1 MSAGFTF
8 SACSFFYSVLLTI
21 MFFSKKRIQT
31 LENKIYGYLI
41 VSNLI
46 GVILGVS
53 CYTTILNR
61 ETYPIINEF
70 VSKALLIYYLTW
82 ISFFTAYTF
91 VISYSNKE
99 TAEGYKADEA
109 DKEEREKYCKNIF
122 NILAIV
128 YIAIAVL
135 VFILPLKYYSKG
147 SVAYSFGPSA
157 NILYVLIPVYICVCL
172 FQMFKNYKE
181 IKNKKYLPLFAFIVI
196 GTGVMVIQKLNPG
209 LLLMTSMETFVT
221 FLMYFTI
228 ENPDIKMI
236 EELTKTK
243 SLVEKNNNDKSIF
256 IFNTTQ
262 QIRHPLNMIEQRTEQ
277 LLSEELKDETK
288 EKIIDIRT
296 AQQRIAYIL
305 RGVMDVSTID
315 AKNIKIVKNQ
325 YKVANLLTEITLRSK
340 QEAKEKGLEFR
351 TNFDEAIPEILY
363 GDSIRLKQIINALI
377 SNAIKYT
384 KQGFVELS
392 VNSIVSFDVCRL
404 VISVKDSGIGVNA
417 EEINKLFQSKTDEN
431 DISDKVDESNVTL
444 DVAKKM
450 VNLIGGTITVRS
462 EKNKGSEFTLI
473 VDQRIANSNGK
484 IDKIINE
491 YKKTEDKIKILLVDD
506 NEEERT
512 LITKKLGGISKLT
525 IAKNGEEGL
534 KRIRNKEKYDVLLI
548 KESMEK
554 LDAYQTI
561 KKAKILEFVPDKIIV
576 LADNKEEEEKLTIN
590 GYNAIFFDT
599 SEQQFIKKLNNIIK
613 K

>member
-31 LENKIYGYLI
+31 LENKIYSYLI
-41 VSNLI
+41 ISNLV
-46 GVILGVS
+46 GVVLGVS
-53 CYTTILNR
+53 CYTSILHRDAFPILNDF
-61 ETYPIINEF
+61 I
-70 VSKALLIYYLTW
+70 SKALLIYYLTW

-91 VISYSNKE
+91 VISYSKKE
-99 TAEGYKADEA
+99 S
-109 DKEEREKYCKNIF
+109 DKESKEKYFKNIF
-122 NILAIV
+122 NILTIIYV
-128 YIAIAVL
+128 VIAIL
-135 VFILPLKYYSKG
+135 VFILPLNYFSK
-147 SVAYSFGPSA
+147 STIAYSFGPSA
-157 NILYVLIPVYICVCL
+157 NLLYILIPVYICICL
-172 FQMFKNYKE
+172 IEMFKNFKE
-181 IKNKKYLPLFAFIVI
+181 IKNKKYLPLFAFIII
-196 GTGVMVIQKLNPG
+196 GTVVMIIQKLNPG

-277 LLSEELKDETK
+277 LLEDELNDDEK
-288 EKIIDIRT
+288 EKVIDIRN

-340 QEAKEKGLEFR
+340 QEATEKGLEFR
-351 TNFDEAIPEILY
+351 TNFDEAIPEMLY

-384 KQGFVELS
+384 KEGFVELN

-404 VISVKDSGIGVNA
+404 VVSVKDSGIGVNA
-417 EEINKLFQSKTDEN
+417 EDINKLFQSKTDEN

-473 VDQRIANSNGK
+473 VDQKIASSNDK
-484 IDKIINE
+484 IDNIINE
-491 YKKTEDKIKILLVDD
+491 YKKTEDKIKILLVD
-506 NEEERT
+506 
-512 LITKKLGGISKLT
+512 
-525 IAKNGEEGL
+525 
-534 KRIRNKEKYDVLLI
+534 
-548 KESMEK
+548 
-554 LDAYQTI
+554 
-561 KKAKILEFVPDKIIV
+561 
-576 LADNKEEEEKLTIN
+576 
-590 GYNAIFFDT
+590 
-599 SEQQFIKKLNNIIK
+599 
-613 K
+613 

>member
-31 LENKIYGYLI
+31 LENKIYSYLI
-41 VSNLI
+41 ISNLV
-46 GVILGVS
+46 GVVLGVS
-53 CYTTILNR
+53 CYTSILHRDAFPILNDF
-61 ETYPIINEF
+61 I
-70 VSKALLIYYLTW
+70 SKALLIYYLTW

-91 VISYSNKE
+91 VISYSKKE
-99 TAEGYKADEA
+99 S
-109 DKEEREKYCKNIF
+109 DKESKEKYFKNIF
-122 NILAIV
+122 NILTVIYIV
-128 YIAIAVL
+128 IAIL
-135 VFILPLKYYSKG
+135 VFILPLNYFSK
-147 SVAYSFGPSA
+147 STIAYSFGPSA
-157 NILYVLIPVYICVCL
+157 NLLYILIPVYICICL
-172 FQMFKNYKE
+172 IEMFKNFKE
-181 IKNKKYLPLFAFIVI
+181 IKNKKYLPLFAFIII
-196 GTGVMVIQKLNPG
+196 GTVVMIIQKLNPG

-277 LLSEELKDETK
+277 LLEDELNDDEK
-288 EKIIDIRT
+288 EKVIDIRN

-340 QEAKEKGLEFR
+340 QEATEKGLEFR
-351 TNFDEAIPEILY
+351 TNFDEAIPEMLY

-384 KQGFVELS
+384 KEGFVELN

-404 VISVKDSGIGVNA
+404 VVSVKDSGIGVNA
-417 EEINKLFQSKTDEN
+417 EDINKLFQSKTDEN

-473 VDQRIANSNGK
+473 VDQKIASSDDK
-484 IDKIINE
+484 IDNIINE
-491 YKKTEDKIKILLVDD
+491 YKKLEDKIKILLVDD

-512 LITKKLGGISKLT
+512 LLTKKLGGISKLT

-599 SEQQFIKKLNNIIK
+599 PEQQFIKKLNNIIK

>member
-31 LENKIYGYLI
+31 LENKIYSYLI
-41 VSNLI
+41 ISNLI
-46 GVILGVS
+46 GVVLGVS
-53 CYTTILNR
+53 CYTSILHRDAFPILNDF
-61 ETYPIINEF
+61 I
-70 VSKALLIYYLTW
+70 SKALLIYYLTW

-91 VISYSNKE
+91 VISYSKKE
-99 TAEGYKADEA
+99 S
-109 DKEEREKYCKNIF
+109 DKESKEKYFKNIF
-122 NILAIV
+122 NILTVIYV
-128 YIAIAVL
+128 VIAIL
-135 VFILPLKYYSKG
+135 VFILPLNYFSKG
-147 SVAYSFGPSA
+147 TIAYSFGPSA
-157 NILYVLIPVYICVCL
+157 NLLYILIPVYICICL
-172 FQMFKNYKE
+172 IEMFKNFKE
-181 IKNKKYLPLFAFIVI
+181 IKNKKYLPLFAFIII
-196 GTGVMVIQKLNPG
+196 GTVVMIIQKLNPG

-277 LLSEELKDETK
+277 LLEDELNDDEK
-288 EKIIDIRT
+288 EKVIDIRN

-325 YKVANLLTEITLRSK
+325 YKVANLLTEVTLRSK
-340 QEAKEKGLEFR
+340 QEATEKGLEFR
-351 TNFDEAIPEILY
+351 TNFDEAIPEMLY

-384 KQGFVELS
+384 KEGFVELN

-404 VISVKDSGIGVNA
+404 VVSVKDSGIGVNA

-473 VDQRIANSNGK
+473 VDQKIASSNDK
-484 IDKIINE
+484 IDNIINE

-506 NEEERT
+506 NEEERI
-512 LITKKLGGISKLT
+512 LLTKKLGGISKLT
-525 IAKNGEEGL
+525 ATKNGEECL
-534 KRIRNKEKYDVLLI
+534 KRIRNKERYDVLLI

>member
-31 LENKIYGYLI
+31 LENKIYSYLI
-41 VSNLI
+41 ISNLI
-46 GVILGVS
+46 GVVLGVS
-53 CYTTILNR
+53 CYTSILHRDAFPILNDF
-61 ETYPIINEF
+61 I
-70 VSKALLIYYLTW
+70 SKALLIYYLTW

-91 VISYSNKE
+91 VISYSKKE
-99 TAEGYKADEA
+99 S
-109 DKEEREKYCKNIF
+109 DKESKEKYFKKIF
-122 NILAIV
+122 NILTVIYV
-128 YIAIAVL
+128 VIAIL
-135 VFILPLKYYSKG
+135 VFILPLNYFSKG
-147 SVAYSFGPSA
+147 TIAYSFGPSA
-157 NILYVLIPVYICVCL
+157 NLLYILIPVYICICL
-172 FQMFKNYKE
+172 IEMFKNFKE
-181 IKNKKYLPLFAFIVI
+181 IKNKKYLPLFAFIII
-196 GTGVMVIQKLNPG
+196 GTVVMIIQKLNPG

-277 LLSEELKDETK
+277 LLEDELNDDEK
-288 EKIIDIRT
+288 EKVIDIRN

-340 QEAKEKGLEFR
+340 QEATEKGLEFR
-351 TNFDEAIPEILY
+351 TNFDEAIPEMLY

-384 KQGFVELS
+384 KEGFVELN

-404 VISVKDSGIGVNA
+404 VVSVKDSGIGVNA

-473 VDQRIANSNGK
+473 VDQRIASSNGK

-561 KKAKILEFVPDKIIV
+561 KKAKTLEYVPDKIIV
-576 LADNKEEEEKLTIN
+576 LADNKEEEKKLTTN
-590 GYNAIFFDT
+590 GIDAISRDT
-599 SEQQFIKKLNNIIK
+599 PEQQFIKKLNNIIK

>member
-31 LENKIYGYLI
+31 LENKIYSYLI
-41 VSNLI
+41 ISNLV
-46 GVILGVS
+46 GVVLGVS
-53 CYTTILNR
+53 CYTSILHRDAFPILNDF
-61 ETYPIINEF
+61 I
-70 VSKALLIYYLTW
+70 SKALLIYYLTW

-91 VISYSNKE
+91 VISYSKKE
-99 TAEGYKADEA
+99 S
-109 DKEEREKYCKNIF
+109 DKESKEKYFKNIF
-122 NILAIV
+122 NILTVIYIV
-128 YIAIAVL
+128 IAIL
-135 VFILPLKYYSKG
+135 VFILPLNYFSKG
-147 SVAYSFGPSA
+147 TIAYSFGPSA
-157 NILYVLIPVYICVCL
+157 NLLYILIPVYICICL
-172 FQMFKNYKE
+172 IEMFKNFKE
-181 IKNKKYLPLFAFIVI
+181 IKNKKYLPLFAFIII
-196 GTGVMVIQKLNPG
+196 GTVVMIIQKLNPG

-277 LLSEELKDETK
+277 LLEDELNDDEK
-288 EKIIDIRT
+288 EKVIDIRN

-340 QEAKEKGLEFR
+340 QEATEKGLEFR
-351 TNFDEAIPEILY
+351 TNFDEAIPEMLY

-384 KQGFVELS
+384 KEGFVELN

-404 VISVKDSGIGVNA
+404 VVSVKDSGIGVNA
-417 EEINKLFQSKTDEN
+417 EDINKLFQSKTDEN

-473 VDQRIANSNGK
+473 VDQKIASSNDK
-484 IDKIINE
+484 IDNIINE

-512 LITKKLGGISKLT
+512 LLTKKLGGISKLT

>member
-31 LENKIYGYLI
+31 LENKIYSYLI
-41 VSNLI
+41 ISNLV
-46 GVILGVS
+46 GVVLGVS
-53 CYTTILNR
+53 CYTSILHRDAFPILNDF
-61 ETYPIINEF
+61 I
-70 VSKALLIYYLTW
+70 SKALLIYYLTW

-91 VISYSNKE
+91 VISYSKKE
-99 TAEGYKADEA
+99 S
-109 DKEEREKYCKNIF
+109 DKESKEKYFKNIF
-122 NILAIV
+122 NILTVIYIV
-128 YIAIAVL
+128 IAIL
-135 VFILPLKYYSKG
+135 VFILPLNYFSK
-147 SVAYSFGPSA
+147 STIAYSFGPSA
-157 NILYVLIPVYICVCL
+157 NLLYILIPVYICICL
-172 FQMFKNYKE
+172 IEMFKNFKE
-181 IKNKKYLPLFAFIVI
+181 IKNKKYLPLFAFIII
-196 GTGVMVIQKLNPG
+196 GTVVMIIQKLNPG

-277 LLSEELKDETK
+277 LLEDELNDDEK
-288 EKIIDIRT
+288 EKVIDIRN

-340 QEAKEKGLEFR
+340 QEATEKGLEFR
-351 TNFDEAIPEILY
+351 TNFDEAIPEMLY

-384 KQGFVELS
+384 KEGFVELN

-404 VISVKDSGIGVNA
+404 VVSVKDSGIGVNA
-417 EEINKLFQSKTDEN
+417 EDINKLFQSKTDEN

-473 VDQRIANSNGK
+473 VDQKIASSNDK
-484 IDKIINE
+484 IDNIINE
-491 YKKTEDKIKILLVDD
+491 YKKLEDKIKILLVDD
-506 NEEERT
+506 NEEERI
-512 LITKKLGGISKLT
+512 LLTKKLGGISKLT
-525 IAKNGEEGL
+525 IAKNGEECL

>member
-31 LENKIYGYLI
+31 LENKIYSYLI
-41 VSNLI
+41 ISNLV
-46 GVILGVS
+46 GVVLGVS
-53 CYTTILNR
+53 CYTSILHRDAFPILNDF
-61 ETYPIINEF
+61 I
-70 VSKALLIYYLTW
+70 SKALLIYYLTW

-91 VISYSNKE
+91 VISYSKKE
-99 TAEGYKADEA
+99 S
-109 DKEEREKYCKNIF
+109 DKESKEKYFKNIF
-122 NILAIV
+122 NILTVIYIV
-128 YIAIAVL
+128 IAIL
-135 VFILPLKYYSKG
+135 VFILPLNYFSK
-147 SVAYSFGPSA
+147 STIAYSFGPSA
-157 NILYVLIPVYICVCL
+157 NLLYILIPVYICICL
-172 FQMFKNYKE
+172 IEMFKNFKE
-181 IKNKKYLPLFAFIVI
+181 IKNKKYLPLFAFIII
-196 GTGVMVIQKLNPG
+196 GTVVMIIQKLNPG

-277 LLSEELKDETK
+277 LLEDELNDDEK
-288 EKIIDIRT
+288 EKVIDIRN

-340 QEAKEKGLEFR
+340 QEATEKGLEFR
-351 TNFDEAIPEILY
+351 TNFDEAIPEMLY

-384 KQGFVELS
+384 KEGFVELN

-404 VISVKDSGIGVNA
+404 VVSVKDSGIGVNA
-417 EEINKLFQSKTDEN
+417 EDINKLFQSKTDEN

-473 VDQRIANSNGK
+473 VDQKIASSNDK
-484 IDKIINE
+484 IDNIINE

-512 LITKKLGGISKLT
+512 LLTKKLGGISKLT
-525 IAKNGEEGL
+525 IAKNGEECL

-599 SEQQFIKKLNNIIK
+599 PEQQFIKKLNNIIK

>member
-31 LENKIYGYLI
+31 LENKIYSYLI
-41 VSNLI
+41 ISNLV
-46 GVILGVS
+46 GVVLGVS
-53 CYTTILNR
+53 CYTSILHRDAFPILNDF
-61 ETYPIINEF
+61 I
-70 VSKALLIYYLTW
+70 SKALLIYYLTW

-91 VISYSNKE
+91 VISYSKKE
-99 TAEGYKADEA
+99 S
-109 DKEEREKYCKNIF
+109 DKESKEKYFKNIF
-122 NILAIV
+122 NILTVIYIV
-128 YIAIAVL
+128 IAIL
-135 VFILPLKYYSKG
+135 VFILPLNYFSK
-147 SVAYSFGPSA
+147 STIAYSFGPSA
-157 NILYVLIPVYICVCL
+157 NLLYILIPVYICICL
-172 FQMFKNYKE
+172 IEMFKNFKE
-181 IKNKKYLPLFAFIVI
+181 IKNKKYLPLFAFIII
-196 GTGVMVIQKLNPG
+196 GTVVMIIQKLNPG

-277 LLSEELKDETK
+277 LLEDELNDDEK
-288 EKIIDIRT
+288 EKVIDIRN

-340 QEAKEKGLEFR
+340 QEATEKGLEFR
-351 TNFDEAIPEILY
+351 TNFDEAIPEMLY

-384 KQGFVELS
+384 KEGFVELN

-404 VISVKDSGIGVNA
+404 VVSVKDSGIGVNA
-417 EEINKLFQSKTDEN
+417 EDINKLFQSKTDEN

-450 VNLIGGTITVRS
+450 VNLIGGTITVIS

-473 VDQRIANSNGK
+473 VDQKITSSNDK
-484 IDKIINE
+484 IDNIINE

-512 LITKKLGGISKLT
+512 LLTKKLGGISKLT

-599 SEQQFIKKLNNIIK
+599 PEQQFIKKLNNIIK

>member
-31 LENKIYGYLI
+31 LENKIYSYLI
-41 VSNLI
+41 ISNLV
-46 GVILGVS
+46 GVVLGVS
-53 CYTTILNR
+53 CYTSILHRDAFPILNDF
-61 ETYPIINEF
+61 I
-70 VSKALLIYYLTW
+70 SKALLIYYLTW

-91 VISYSNKE
+91 VISYSKKE
-99 TAEGYKADEA
+99 S
-109 DKEEREKYCKNIF
+109 DKESKEKYFKNIF
-122 NILAIV
+122 NILTVIYIV
-128 YIAIAVL
+128 IAIL
-135 VFILPLKYYSKG
+135 VFILPLNYFSK
-147 SVAYSFGPSA
+147 STIAYSFGPSA
-157 NILYVLIPVYICVCL
+157 NLLYILIPVYICICL
-172 FQMFKNYKE
+172 IEMFKNFKE
-181 IKNKKYLPLFAFIVI
+181 IKNKKYLPLFAFIII
-196 GTGVMVIQKLNPG
+196 GTVVMIIQKLNPG

-243 SLVEKNNNDKSIF
+243 SLVEKNSNDKSIF

-277 LLSEELKDETK
+277 LLEDELNDDEK
-288 EKIIDIRT
+288 EKVIDIRN

-340 QEAKEKGLEFR
+340 QEATEKGLEFR
-351 TNFDEAIPEILY
+351 TNFDEAIPEMLY

-384 KQGFVELS
+384 KEGFVELN

-404 VISVKDSGIGVNA
+404 VVSVKDSGIGVNA
-417 EEINKLFQSKTDEN
+417 EDINKLFQSKTDEN

-473 VDQRIANSNGK
+473 VDQKIASSNDK
-484 IDKIINE
+484 IDNIINE

-512 LITKKLGGISKLT
+512 LLAKKLGGISKLT

-599 SEQQFIKKLNNIIK
+599 PEQQFIKKLNNIIK

>member
-31 LENKIYGYLI
+31 LENKIYSYLI
-41 VSNLI
+41 ISNLV
-46 GVILGVS
+46 GVVLGVS
-53 CYTTILNR
+53 CYTSILHRDAFPILNDF
-61 ETYPIINEF
+61 I
-70 VSKALLIYYLTW
+70 SKALLIYYLTW

-91 VISYSNKE
+91 VISYSKKE
-99 TAEGYKADEA
+99 S
-109 DKEEREKYCKNIF
+109 DKESKEKYFKNIF
-122 NILAIV
+122 NILTVIYIV
-128 YIAIAVL
+128 IAIL
-135 VFILPLKYYSKG
+135 VFILPLNYFSK
-147 SVAYSFGPSA
+147 STIAYSFGPSA
-157 NILYVLIPVYICVCL
+157 NLLYILIPVYICICL
-172 FQMFKNYKE
+172 IEMFKNFKE
-181 IKNKKYLPLFAFIVI
+181 IKNKKYLPLFVFIII
-196 GTGVMVIQKLNPG
+196 GTVVMIIQKLNPG

-277 LLSEELKDETK
+277 LLEDELNDDEK
-288 EKIIDIRT
+288 EKVIDIRN

-340 QEAKEKGLEFR
+340 QEATEKGLEFR
-351 TNFDEAIPEILY
+351 TNFDEAIPEMLY

-384 KQGFVELS
+384 KEGFVELN

-404 VISVKDSGIGVNA
+404 VVSVKDSGIGVNA
-417 EEINKLFQSKTDEN
+417 EDINKLFQSKTDEN

-473 VDQRIANSNGK
+473 VDQKIASSNDK
-484 IDKIINE
+484 IDNIINE
-491 YKKTEDKIKILLVDD
+491 YKKAEDKIKILLVDD

-512 LITKKLGGISKLT
+512 LLTKKLGGISKLT

-576 LADNKEEEEKLTIN
+576 LADNKEEEEKLTTN

-599 SEQQFIKKLNNIIK
+599 PEQQFIKKLNNIIK

>member
-31 LENKIYGYLI
+31 LENKIYSYLI
-41 VSNLI
+41 ISNLV
-46 GVILGVS
+46 GVVLGVS
-53 CYTTILNR
+53 CYTSILHRDAFPILNDF
-61 ETYPIINEF
+61 I
-70 VSKALLIYYLTW
+70 SKALLIYYLTW

-91 VISYSNKE
+91 VISYSKKE
-99 TAEGYKADEA
+99 S
-109 DKEEREKYCKNIF
+109 DKESKEKYFKNIF
-122 NILAIV
+122 NILTVIYIV
-128 YIAIAVL
+128 IAIL
-135 VFILPLKYYSKG
+135 VFILPLNYFSK
-147 SVAYSFGPSA
+147 STIAYSFGSSA
-157 NILYVLIPVYICVCL
+157 NLLYILIPVYICICL
-172 FQMFKNYKE
+172 IEMFKNFKE
-181 IKNKKYLPLFAFIVI
+181 IKNKKYLPLFAFIII
-196 GTGVMVIQKLNPG
+196 GTVVMIIQKLNPG

-277 LLSEELKDETK
+277 LLEDELNDDEK
-288 EKIIDIRT
+288 EKVIDIRN

-340 QEAKEKGLEFR
+340 QEATEKGLEFR
-351 TNFDEAIPEILY
+351 TNFDEAIPEMLY

-384 KQGFVELS
+384 KEGFVELN

-404 VISVKDSGIGVNA
+404 VVSVKDSGIGVNA
-417 EEINKLFQSKTDEN
+417 EDINKLFQSKTDEN

-473 VDQRIANSNGK
+473 VDQKIASSNDK
-484 IDKIINE
+484 IDNIINE

-512 LITKKLGGISKLT
+512 LLTKKLGGISKLT

-599 SEQQFIKKLNNIIK
+599 PEQQFIKKLNNIIK

>member
-31 LENKIYGYLI
+31 LENKIYSYLI
-41 VSNLI
+41 ISNLV
-46 GVILGVS
+46 GVVLGVS
-53 CYTTILNR
+53 CYTSILHRDAFPILNDF
-61 ETYPIINEF
+61 I
-70 VSKALLIYYLTW
+70 SKALLIYYLTW

-91 VISYSNKE
+91 VISYSKKE
-99 TAEGYKADEA
+99 S
-109 DKEEREKYCKNIF
+109 DKESKEKYFKNIF
-122 NILAIV
+122 NILTVIYV
-128 YIAIAVL
+128 VIAIL
-135 VFILPLKYYSKG
+135 VFILPLNYFSKG
-147 SVAYSFGPSA
+147 TIAYSFGPSA
-157 NILYVLIPVYICVCL
+157 NLLYILIPVYICICL
-172 FQMFKNYKE
+172 IEMFKNFKE
-181 IKNKKYLPLFAFIVI
+181 IKNKKYLPLFAFIII
-196 GTGVMVIQKLNPG
+196 GTVVMIIQKLNPG

-277 LLSEELKDETK
+277 LLEDELNDDEK
-288 EKIIDIRT
+288 EKVIDIRN

-325 YKVANLLTEITLRSK
+325 YKVANLLTEVTLRSK
-340 QEAKEKGLEFR
+340 QEATEKGLEFR
-351 TNFDEAIPEILY
+351 TNFDEAIPEMLY

-384 KQGFVELS
+384 KEGFVELN

-404 VISVKDSGIGVNA
+404 VVSVKDSGIGVNA
-417 EEINKLFQSKTDEN
+417 EDINKLFQSKTDEN

-473 VDQRIANSNGK
+473 VDQKIASSNDK
-484 IDKIINE
+484 IDNIINE

-512 LITKKLGGISKLT
+512 LLAKKLGGISKLT
-525 IAKNGEEGL
+525 IAKNGEESL

-561 KKAKILEFVPDKIIV
+561 KKAKALEFVPDKIIV

-599 SEQQFIKKLNNIIK
+599 PEQQFIKKLNNIIK

>member
-31 LENKIYGYLI
+31 LENKIYSYLI
-41 VSNLI
+41 ISNLV
-46 GVILGVS
+46 GVVLGVS
-53 CYTTILNR
+53 CYTSILHRDAFPILNDF
-61 ETYPIINEF
+61 I
-70 VSKALLIYYLTW
+70 SKALLIYYLTW

-91 VISYSNKE
+91 VISYSKKE
-99 TAEGYKADEA
+99 S
-109 DKEEREKYCKNIF
+109 DKESKEKYFKNIF
-122 NILAIV
+122 NILTVIYIV
-128 YIAIAVL
+128 IAIL
-135 VFILPLKYYSKG
+135 VFILPLNYFSK
-147 SVAYSFGPSA
+147 STIAYSFGPSA
-157 NILYVLIPVYICVCL
+157 NLLYILIPVYICICL
-172 FQMFKNYKE
+172 IEMFKNFKE
-181 IKNKKYLPLFAFIVI
+181 IKNKKYLPLFAFIII
-196 GTGVMVIQKLNPG
+196 GTVVMIIQKLNPG

-277 LLSEELKDETK
+277 LLEDELNDDEK
-288 EKIIDIRT
+288 EKVIDIRN

-340 QEAKEKGLEFR
+340 QEATEKGLEFR
-351 TNFDEAIPEILY
+351 TNFDEAIPEMLY

-384 KQGFVELS
+384 KEGFVELN

-404 VISVKDSGIGVNA
+404 VVSVKDSGIGVNA
-417 EEINKLFQSKTDEN
+417 EDINKLFQSKTDEN
-431 DISDKVDESNVTL
+431 DISDKVDESNLTL

-473 VDQRIANSNGK
+473 VDQKIASSNDK
-484 IDKIINE
+484 IDNIINE
-491 YKKTEDKIKILLVDD
+491 YKKLEDKIKILLVDD

-512 LITKKLGGISKLT
+512 LLTKKLGGISKLT

-599 SEQQFIKKLNNIIK
+599 PEQQFIKKLNNIIK

>member
-31 LENKIYGYLI
+31 LENKIYSYLI
-41 VSNLI
+41 ISNLI
-46 GVILGVS
+46 GVVLGVS
-53 CYTTILNR
+53 CYTSILHRDAFPILNDF
-61 ETYPIINEF
+61 I
-70 VSKALLIYYLTW
+70 SKALLIYYLTW

-91 VISYSNKE
+91 VISYSKKE
-99 TAEGYKADEA
+99 S
-109 DKEEREKYCKNIF
+109 DKESKEKYFKNIF
-122 NILAIV
+122 NILTIIYV
-128 YIAIAVL
+128 VIAIL
-135 VFILPLKYYSKG
+135 VFILPLNYFSKG
-147 SVAYSFGPSA
+147 TTAYSFGPSA
-157 NILYVLIPVYICVCL
+157 NLLYILIPVYICICL
-172 FQMFKNYKE
+172 IEMFKNFKE
-181 IKNKKYLPLFAFIVI
+181 IKNKKYLPLFAFIII
-196 GTGVMVIQKLNPG
+196 GTVVMIIQKLNPG

-277 LLSEELKDETK
+277 LLEDELNDDEK
-288 EKIIDIRT
+288 EKVIDIRN

-340 QEAKEKGLEFR
+340 QEATEKGLEFR
-351 TNFDEAIPEILY
+351 TNFDEAIPEMLY

-384 KQGFVELS
+384 KEGFVELN

-404 VISVKDSGIGVNA
+404 VVSVKDSGIGVNA
-417 EEINKLFQSKTDEN
+417 EDINKLFQSKTDEN

-473 VDQRIANSNGK
+473 VDQKIASSNDK
-484 IDKIINE
+484 IDNIINE

-512 LITKKLGGISKLT
+512 LLTKKLGGISKLT

>member
-31 LENKIYGYLI
+31 LENKIYSYLI
-41 VSNLI
+41 ISNLI
-46 GVILGVS
+46 GVVLGVS
-53 CYTTILNR
+53 CYTSILHRDAFPILNDF
-61 ETYPIINEF
+61 I
-70 VSKALLIYYLTW
+70 SKALLIYYLTW

-91 VISYSNKE
+91 VISYSKKE
-99 TAEGYKADEA
+99 S
-109 DKEEREKYCKNIF
+109 DKESKEKYFKKIF
-122 NILAIV
+122 NILTVIYV
-128 YIAIAVL
+128 VIAIL
-135 VFILPLKYYSKG
+135 VFILPLNYFSKG
-147 SVAYSFGPSA
+147 TIAYSFGPSA
-157 NILYVLIPVYICVCL
+157 NLLYILIPVYICICL
-172 FQMFKNYKE
+172 IEMFKNFKE
-181 IKNKKYLPLFAFIVI
+181 IKNKKYLPLFAFIII
-196 GTGVMVIQKLNPG
+196 GTVVMIIQKLNPG

-221 FLMYFTI
+221 FLMYFII

-277 LLSEELKDETK
+277 LLEDELNDDEK
-288 EKIIDIRT
+288 EKVIDIRN

-340 QEAKEKGLEFR
+340 QEATEKGLEFR
-351 TNFDEAIPEILY
+351 TNFDEAIPEMLY

-384 KQGFVELS
+384 KEGFVELN

-404 VISVKDSGIGVNA
+404 VVSVKDSGIGVNA

-473 VDQRIANSNGK
+473 VDQKIASSNDK
-484 IDKIINE
+484 IDNIINE

-512 LITKKLGGISKLT
+512 LLAKKLGGISKLT
-525 IAKNGEEGL
+525 IAKNGEESL

-561 KKAKILEFVPDKIIV
+561 KKAKTLEFVPDKIIV

-599 SEQQFIKKLNNIIK
+599 PEQQFIKKLNNIIK

>member
-31 LENKIYGYLI
+31 LENKIYSYLI
-41 VSNLI
+41 ISNLV
-46 GVILGVS
+46 GVVLGVS
-53 CYTTILNR
+53 CYTSILHRDAFPILNDF
-61 ETYPIINEF
+61 I
-70 VSKALLIYYLTW
+70 SKALLIYYLTW

-91 VISYSNKE
+91 VISYSKKE
-99 TAEGYKADEA
+99 S
-109 DKEEREKYCKNIF
+109 DKESKEKYFKNIF
-122 NILAIV
+122 NILTVIYIV
-128 YIAIAVL
+128 IAIL
-135 VFILPLKYYSKG
+135 VFILPLNYFSK
-147 SVAYSFGPSA
+147 STIAYSFGPSA
-157 NILYVLIPVYICVCL
+157 NLLYILIPVYICICL
-172 FQMFKNYKE
+172 IEMFKNFKE
-181 IKNKKYLPLFAFIVI
+181 IKNKKYLPLFAFIII
-196 GTGVMVIQKLNPG
+196 GTVVMIIQKLNPG

-277 LLSEELKDETK
+277 LLEDELNDDEK
-288 EKIIDIRT
+288 EKVIDIRN

-340 QEAKEKGLEFR
+340 QEATEKGLEFR
-351 TNFDEAIPEILY
+351 TNFDEAIPEMLY

-384 KQGFVELS
+384 KEGFVELN

-404 VISVKDSGIGVNA
+404 VVSVKDSGIGVNA
-417 EEINKLFQSKTDEN
+417 EDINKLFQSKTDEN

-473 VDQRIANSNGK
+473 VDQKIASSDDK
-484 IDKIINE
+484 IDNIINE
-491 YKKTEDKIKILLVDD
+491 YKKLEDKIKILLVDD

-512 LITKKLGGISKLT
+512 LLTKKLGGISKLT
-525 IAKNGEEGL
+525 IAKNGEECL

>member
-31 LENKIYGYLI
+31 LENKIYSYLI
-41 VSNLI
+41 ISNLI
-46 GVILGVS
+46 GVVLGVS
-53 CYTTILNR
+53 CYTSILHRDAFPILNDF
-61 ETYPIINEF
+61 I
-70 VSKALLIYYLTW
+70 SKALLIYYLTW

-91 VISYSNKE
+91 VISYSKKE
-99 TAEGYKADEA
+99 S
-109 DKEEREKYCKNIF
+109 DKESKEKYFKNIF
-122 NILAIV
+122 NILTVIYV
-128 YIAIAVL
+128 VIAIL
-135 VFILPLKYYSKG
+135 VFILPLNYFSKG
-147 SVAYSFGPSA
+147 TIAYSFGPSA
-157 NILYVLIPVYICVCL
+157 NLLYILIPVYICICL
-172 FQMFKNYKE
+172 IEMFKNFKE
-181 IKNKKYLPLFAFIVI
+181 IKNKKYLPLFAFIII
-196 GTGVMVIQKLNPG
+196 GTVVMIIQKLNPG

-277 LLSEELKDETK
+277 LLEDELNDDEK
-288 EKIIDIRT
+288 EKVIDIRN

-325 YKVANLLTEITLRSK
+325 YKVANLLTEVTLRSK
-340 QEAKEKGLEFR
+340 QEATEKGLEFR
-351 TNFDEAIPEILY
+351 TNFDEAIPEMLY

-384 KQGFVELS
+384 KEGFVELN

-404 VISVKDSGIGVNA
+404 VVSVKDSGIGVNA
-417 EEINKLFQSKTDEN
+417 EDINKLFQSKTDEN

-473 VDQRIANSNGK
+473 VDQKIASSNDK
-484 IDKIINE
+484 IDNIINE

-512 LITKKLGGISKLT
+512 LLAKKLGGISKLT

>member
-31 LENKIYGYLI
+31 LENKIYSYLI
-41 VSNLI
+41 ISNLV
-46 GVILGVS
+46 GVVLGVS
-53 CYTTILNR
+53 CYTSILHRDAFPILNDF
-61 ETYPIINEF
+61 I
-70 VSKALLIYYLTW
+70 SKALLIYYLTW

-91 VISYSNKE
+91 VISYSKKE
-99 TAEGYKADEA
+99 S
-109 DKEEREKYCKNIF
+109 DKESKEKYFKNIF
-122 NILAIV
+122 NILTVIYIV
-128 YIAIAVL
+128 IAIL
-135 VFILPLKYYSKG
+135 VFILPLNYFSK
-147 SVAYSFGPSA
+147 STIAYSFGPSA
-157 NILYVLIPVYICVCL
+157 NLLYILIPVYICICL
-172 FQMFKNYKE
+172 IEMFKNFKE
-181 IKNKKYLPLFAFIVI
+181 IKNKKYLPLFAFIII
-196 GTGVMVIQKLNPG
+196 GTVVMIIQKLNPG

-277 LLSEELKDETK
+277 LLEDELNDDEK
-288 EKIIDIRT
+288 EKVIDIRN

-340 QEAKEKGLEFR
+340 QEATEKGLEFR
-351 TNFDEAIPEILY
+351 TNFDEAIPEMLY

-384 KQGFVELS
+384 KEGFVELN

-404 VISVKDSGIGVNA
+404 VVSVKDSGIGVNA
-417 EEINKLFQSKTDEN
+417 EDINKLFQSKTDEN

-473 VDQRIANSNGK
+473 VDQKIASSNDK
-484 IDKIINE
+484 IDNIINE
-491 YKKTEDKIKILLVDD
+491 YKKLEDKIKILLVDD

-512 LITKKLGGISKLT
+512 LLTKKLGGISKLT

-599 SEQQFIKKLNNIIK
+599 PEQQFIKKLNNIIK

>member
-31 LENKIYGYLI
+31 LENKIYSYLI
-41 VSNLI
+41 ISNLV
-46 GVILGVS
+46 GVVLGVS
-53 CYTTILNR
+53 CYTSILHRDAFPILNDF
-61 ETYPIINEF
+61 I
-70 VSKALLIYYLTW
+70 SKALLIYYLTW

-91 VISYSNKE
+91 VISYSKKE
-99 TAEGYKADEA
+99 S
-109 DKEEREKYCKNIF
+109 DKESKEKYFKNIF
-122 NILAIV
+122 NILTVIYIV
-128 YIAIAVL
+128 IAIL
-135 VFILPLKYYSKG
+135 VFILPLNYFSK
-147 SVAYSFGPSA
+147 STIAYSFGPSA
-157 NILYVLIPVYICVCL
+157 NLLYILIPVYICICL
-172 FQMFKNYKE
+172 IEMFKNFKE
-181 IKNKKYLPLFAFIVI
+181 IKNKKYLPLFAFIII
-196 GTGVMVIQKLNPG
+196 GTVVMIIQKLNPG

-277 LLSEELKDETK
+277 LLEDELNDDEK
-288 EKIIDIRT
+288 EKVIDIRN
-296 AQQRIAYIL
+296 AQQKIAYIL

-340 QEAKEKGLEFR
+340 QEATEKGLEFR
-351 TNFDEAIPEILY
+351 TNFDEAIPEMLY

-384 KQGFVELS
+384 KEGFVELN

-404 VISVKDSGIGVNA
+404 VVSVKDSGIGVNA
-417 EEINKLFQSKTDEN
+417 EDINKLFQSKTDEN

-473 VDQRIANSNGK
+473 VDQKIASSNDK
-484 IDKIINE
+484 IDNIINE

-512 LITKKLGGISKLT
+512 LLTKKLGGISKLT

-554 LDAYQTI
+554 LDAYQII

>member
-31 LENKIYGYLI
+31 LENKIYSYLI
-41 VSNLI
+41 ISNLV
-46 GVILGVS
+46 GVVLGVS
-53 CYTTILNR
+53 CYTSILHRDAFPILNDF
-61 ETYPIINEF
+61 I
-70 VSKALLIYYLTW
+70 SKALLIYYLTW

-91 VISYSNKE
+91 VISYSKKE
-99 TAEGYKADEA
+99 S
-109 DKEEREKYCKNIF
+109 DKESKEKYFKNIF
-122 NILAIV
+122 NILTVIYV
-128 YIAIAVL
+128 VIAIL
-135 VFILPLKYYSKG
+135 VFILPLNYFSKG
-147 SVAYSFGPSA
+147 TIAYSFGPSA
-157 NILYVLIPVYICVCL
+157 NLLYILIPVYICICL
-172 FQMFKNYKE
+172 IEMFKNFKE
-181 IKNKKYLPLFAFIVI
+181 IKNKKYLPLFAFIII
-196 GTGVMVIQKLNPG
+196 GTVVMIIQKLNPG

-277 LLSEELKDETK
+277 LLEDELNDDEK
-288 EKIIDIRT
+288 EKVIDIRN

-325 YKVANLLTEITLRSK
+325 YKVANLLTEVTLRSK
-340 QEAKEKGLEFR
+340 QEATEKGLEFR
-351 TNFDEAIPEILY
+351 TNFDEAIPEMLY

-384 KQGFVELS
+384 KEGFVELN

-404 VISVKDSGIGVNA
+404 VVSVKDSGIGVNA
-417 EEINKLFQSKTDEN
+417 EDINKLFQSKTDEN

-473 VDQRIANSNGK
+473 VDQKIASSNDK
-484 IDKIINE
+484 IDNIINE

-512 LITKKLGGISKLT
+512 LLAKKLGGISKLT

-599 SEQQFIKKLNNIIK
+599 PEQQFIKKLNNIIK

>member
-31 LENKIYGYLI
+31 LENKIYSYLI
-41 VSNLI
+41 ISNLV
-46 GVILGVS
+46 GVVLGVS
-53 CYTTILNR
+53 CYTSILHRDAFPILNDF
-61 ETYPIINEF
+61 I
-70 VSKALLIYYLTW
+70 SKALLIYYLTW

-91 VISYSNKE
+91 VISYSKKE
-99 TAEGYKADEA
+99 S
-109 DKEEREKYCKNIF
+109 DKESKEKYFKNIF
-122 NILAIV
+122 NILTVIYIV
-128 YIAIAVL
+128 IAIL
-135 VFILPLKYYSKG
+135 VFILPLNYFSK
-147 SVAYSFGPSA
+147 STIAYSFGPSA
-157 NILYVLIPVYICVCL
+157 NLLYILIPVYICICL
-172 FQMFKNYKE
+172 IEMFKNFKE
-181 IKNKKYLPLFAFIVI
+181 IKNKKYLPLFVFIII
-196 GTGVMVIQKLNPG
+196 GTVVMIIQKLNPG

-277 LLSEELKDETK
+277 LLEDELNDDEK
-288 EKIIDIRT
+288 EKVIDIRN

-340 QEAKEKGLEFR
+340 QEATEKGLEFR
-351 TNFDEAIPEILY
+351 TNFDEAIPEMLY

-384 KQGFVELS
+384 KEGFVELN

-404 VISVKDSGIGVNA
+404 VVSVKDSGIGVNA
-417 EEINKLFQSKTDEN
+417 EDINKLFQSKTDEN

-473 VDQRIANSNGK
+473 VDQKIASSNDK
-484 IDKIINE
+484 IDNIINE

-512 LITKKLGGISKLT
+512 LLTKKLGGISKLT
-525 IAKNGEEGL
+525 IAKNGEESL

-561 KKAKILEFVPDKIIV
+561 KKAKALEFVPDKIIV

-599 SEQQFIKKLNNIIK
+599 PEQQFIKKLNNIIK

>member
-31 LENKIYGYLI
+31 LENKIYSYLI
-41 VSNLI
+41 ISNLI
-46 GVILGVS
+46 GVVLGVS
-53 CYTTILNR
+53 CYTSILHRDAFPILNDF
-61 ETYPIINEF
+61 I
-70 VSKALLIYYLTW
+70 SKALLIYYLTW

-91 VISYSNKE
+91 VISYSKKE
-99 TAEGYKADEA
+99 S
-109 DKEEREKYCKNIF
+109 DKESKEKYFKNIF
-122 NILAIV
+122 NILTVIYV
-128 YIAIAVL
+128 VIAIL
-135 VFILPLKYYSKG
+135 VFILPLNYFSKG
-147 SVAYSFGPSA
+147 TIAYSFGPSA
-157 NILYVLIPVYICVCL
+157 NLLYILIPVYICICL
-172 FQMFKNYKE
+172 IEMFKNFKE
-181 IKNKKYLPLFAFIVI
+181 IKNKKYLPLFAFIII
-196 GTGVMVIQKLNPG
+196 GTVVMIIQKLNPG

-277 LLSEELKDETK
+277 LLEDELNDDEK
-288 EKIIDIRT
+288 EKVIDIRN

-325 YKVANLLTEITLRSK
+325 YKVANLLTEVTLRSK
-340 QEAKEKGLEFR
+340 QEATEKGLEFR
-351 TNFDEAIPEILY
+351 TNFDEAIPEMLY

-384 KQGFVELS
+384 KEGFVELN

-404 VISVKDSGIGVNA
+404 VVSVKDSGIGVNA

-431 DISDKVDESNVTL
+431 DICDKVDESNVTL

-473 VDQRIANSNGK
+473 VDQKIASSDDK
-484 IDKIINE
+484 IDNTINE
-491 YKKTEDKIKILLVDD
+491 YKKLEDKIKILLVDD
-506 NEEERT
+506 NEEERI
-512 LITKKLGGISKLT
+512 LLTKKLGGISKLT
-525 IAKNGEEGL
+525 IAKNGEECL

>member
-31 LENKIYGYLI
+31 LENKIYSYLI
-41 VSNLI
+41 ISNLV
-46 GVILGVS
+46 GVVLGVS
-53 CYTTILNR
+53 CYTSILHRDAFPILNDF
-61 ETYPIINEF
+61 I
-70 VSKALLIYYLTW
+70 SKALLIYYLTW
-82 ISFFTAYTF
+82 ILFFTAYTF
-91 VISYSNKE
+91 VISYSKKE
-99 TAEGYKADEA
+99 S
-109 DKEEREKYCKNIF
+109 DKESKEKYFKNIF
-122 NILAIV
+122 NILTVIYV
-128 YIAIAVL
+128 VIAIL
-135 VFILPLKYYSKG
+135 VFILPLNYFSKG
-147 SVAYSFGPSA
+147 TIAYSFGPSA
-157 NILYVLIPVYICVCL
+157 NLLYILIPVYICICL
-172 FQMFKNYKE
+172 IEMFKNFKE
-181 IKNKKYLPLFAFIVI
+181 IKNKKYLPLFAFIII
-196 GTGVMVIQKLNPG
+196 GTVVMIIQKLNPG

-277 LLSEELKDETK
+277 LLEDELNDDEK
-288 EKIIDIRT
+288 EKVIDIRN

-340 QEAKEKGLEFR
+340 QEATEKGLEFR
-351 TNFDEAIPEILY
+351 TNFDEAIPEMLY

-384 KQGFVELS
+384 KEGFVELN

-404 VISVKDSGIGVNA
+404 VVSVKDSGIGVNA
-417 EEINKLFQSKTDEN
+417 EDINKLFQSKTDEN

-473 VDQRIANSNGK
+473 VDQKIASSNDK
-484 IDKIINE
+484 IDNIINE

-512 LITKKLGGISKLT
+512 LLTKKLGGISKLT

-599 SEQQFIKKLNNIIK
+599 PEQQFIKKLNNIIK